1 MTSARANRRSVYFVF
16 NEMDFLASLGSSRR
30 VGFDWLCYFGFNPAA
45 LQSVWVG
52 LRRCR
57 PALDKTSV
65 CVCACGGCVCV
76 PVSSLTAESAE
87 STDGPTGARSKSLC
101 MQIKKA
107 TINVAKEQGGHG
119 GFMAPL
125 SLFFLPPPP
134 PPSSTVWWGLRED
147 LEWDTQSAELSPVC
161 SVCARLPRHGVRMK
175 SVRASQPSQLA
186 SEWATE
192 RAPLV

>member
-1 MTSARANRRSVYFVF
+1 MKWTSWQAWGVPAVWALIGSATLGLILLLCRVF
-16 NEMDFLASLGSSRR
+16 E
-30 VGFDWLCYFGFNPAA
+30 
-45 LQSVWVG
+45 
-52 LRRCR
+52 
-57 PALDKTSV
+57 LDYAVAGPRWTRQA